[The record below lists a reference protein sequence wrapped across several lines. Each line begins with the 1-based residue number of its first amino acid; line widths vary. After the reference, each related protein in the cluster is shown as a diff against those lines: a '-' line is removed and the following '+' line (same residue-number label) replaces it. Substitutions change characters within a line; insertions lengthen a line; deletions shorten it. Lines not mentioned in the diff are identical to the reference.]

1 MQNFVCRVL
10 APEDSEAWQKL
21 RLEGA
26 RDFPSGFLVTYE
38 ETAAARR
45 DHCRKILAGGSFRG
59 VFTEE
64 NLVGLCGYR
73 PQQLKRTQHRGVIG
87 PFFVTRSYQG
97 SGAAKV
103 LMAGVIEEAKSN
115 GLAQLELF
123 VDTENLRAMA
133 FYERQ
138 GFERV
143 ATHYDSVRVD
153 GESRN
158 DHLFTLRL

>member
-1 MQNFVCRVL
+1 
-10 APEDSEAWQKL
+10 
-21 RLEGA
+21 
-26 RDFPSGFLVTYE
+26 
-38 ETAAARR
+38 
-45 DHCRKILAGGSFRG
+45 
-59 VFTEE
+59 
-64 NLVGLCGYR
+64 
-73 PQQLKRTQHRGVIG
+73 
-87 PFFVTRSYQG
+87 
-97 SGAAKV
+97 
-103 LMAGVIEEAKSN
+103 MAGVIEEAKSN

>member
-1 MQNFVCRVL
+1 DRCR
-10 APEDSEAWQKL
+10 E
-21 RLEGA
+21 
-26 RDFPSGFLVTYE
+26 
-38 ETAAARR
+38 
-45 DHCRKILAGGSFRG
+45 ILGGGSFRG
-59 VFTEE
+59 VFNEGK
-64 NLVGLCGYR
+64 LVGFCGYR
-73 PQQLKRTQHRGVIG
+73 PQQLSRTQHRGVIG

-103 LMAGVIEEAKSN
+103 LLAGVIEEAKSN
-115 GLAQLELF
+115 SLAQLELF

-153 GESRN
+153 GQSRN